1 MDRLK
6 GKVAVITGASAGIG
20 EGTAELFAKEG
31 ATVVLTARRVDRLD
45 ALAEKIKKAGGKALV
60 VPGDVTE
67 VADVRNVIE
76 QTIKTFGKILSH
88 VPNVAG
94 ATILSNGEVAVILHA
109 PDLVKYGLALT
120 GKTVPMA
127 LERTAT
133 AEELDKPI
141 LVVEDALST
150 ARREDWSLETFL
162 HHLLEQE
169 MAGRRERRITRL
181 TKAAHFPPG
190 KTLQTFKQKRLPLRI
205 RRQIPQLC
213 AGEFIDRADNILVFG
228 LPGTG
233 KTHLVTALGY
243 EWVQR
248 NYSVLFIPTFKL
260 VGGLLRAKR
269 DYELERELRRLDRF
283 QVVILDDLG
292 YVQQSREEMEVL
304 FTFLAER
311 YERRSVVITSNL
323 VFSEWDQIFKDPL
336 TTAAAIDRVVHHSI
350 IIEFGREMKSVRA
363 EEAAR
368 RNGIRLVAL
377 MPPRMPRVDL
387 SAWAFLVVAD
397 VHF

>member
-1 MDRLK
+1 MALDAISTYCKALRLPT
-6 GKVAVITGASAGIG
+6 VAQI
-20 EGTAELFAKEG
+20 
-31 ATVVLTARRVDRLD
+31 VDD
-45 ALAEKIKKAGGKALV
+45 ALA
-60 VPGDVTE
+60 
-67 VADVRNVIE
+67 
-76 QTIKTFGKILSH
+76 
-88 VPNVAG
+88 
-94 ATILSNGEVAVILHA
+94 
-109 PDLVKYGLALT
+109 
-120 GKTVPMA
+120 
-127 LERTAT
+127 
-133 AEELDKPI
+133 
-141 LVVEDALST
+141 T
-150 ARREDWSLETFL
+150 ARREDWSLEAFL

-169 MAGRRERRITRL
+169 MEGRRERRITRL
-181 TKAAHFPPG
+181 LKAAHFPPG
-190 KTLQTFKQKRLPLRI
+190 KTLETFEQKRLPLRI
-205 RRQIPQLC
+205 RRQISQLC
-213 AGEFIDRADNILVFG
+213 EGDFIDRADNILVFG

-323 VFSEWDQIFKDPL
+323 VFSEWNQIFKDPL
-336 TTAAAIDRVVHHSI
+336 TTAAAIDRVVHHAL
-350 IIEFGREMKSVRA
+350 IIEFGREVKSVRA

-368 RNGIRLVAL
+368 RNGIRWGGSDAVQDAE
-377 MPPRMPRVDL
+377 
-387 SAWAFLVVAD
+387 S
-397 VHF
+397 